1 MQVNVW
7 VSFFIN
13 IFKYKV
19 TLTAFPLTVETE
31 FIHFS
36 HMKQN
41 LRKLIPIHCKSTRV
55 KEFLREKQNN

>member
-1 MQVNVW
+1 MQVNVC

-31 FIHFS
+31 FIHLS

-41 LRKLIPIHCKSTRV
+41 LSKLIPIH
-55 KEFLREKQNN
+55 

>member
-31 FIHFS
+31 FILLS

-41 LRKLIPIHCKSTRV
+41 LRKLIPIH
-55 KEFLREKQNN
+55 